1 MLPLVPAGPSLKARA
16 VSSTGNSRAVILIQP
31 ATHVVKDEE
40 AYRKSITEGLD
51 LAVSRNSGIV
61 FTICETGVENHEVE
75 TGIQVWPLGMLIERL
90 RSASFHEARSYQEAL
105 SQNST
110 SLSRFPLGASGRF
123 REEVLVEPS
132 DWLSTGGSLCDR
144 ILVPIEARLRDALS
158 SLKVYVD
165 QAESLLQTVRPFE
178 VIEKRPGKITS
189 ERNPGLEDTQ
199 SLFEVVPQV

>member
-123 REEVLVEPS
+123 REEVLVKPS
-132 DWLSTGGSLCDR
+132 D
-144 ILVPIEARLRDALS
+144 
-158 SLKVYVD
+158 
-165 QAESLLQTVRPFE
+165 
-178 VIEKRPGKITS
+178 
-189 ERNPGLEDTQ
+189 
-199 SLFEVVPQV
+199 

>member
-1 MLPLVPAGPSLKARA
+1 M
-16 VSSTGNSRAVILIQP
+16 ILIQP

-110 SLSRFPLGASGRF
+110 SLSRFPLGAIGWIDVSNWEAVHRLLEYVEKPWGYKRVWAPNEHYVGKVLSIKAREGLSLQYHKEKDETIRIESGQMGLRVGQSV
-123 REEVLVEPS
+123 EELETVVLDPGMSYAIPPWTHPPDGS
-132 DWLSTGGSLCDR
+132 D
-144 ILVPIEARLRDALS
+144 
-158 SLKVYVD
+158 
-165 QAESLLQTVRPFE
+165 Q
-178 VIEKRPGKITS
+178 
-189 ERNPGLEDTQ
+189 
-199 SLFEVVPQV
+199 